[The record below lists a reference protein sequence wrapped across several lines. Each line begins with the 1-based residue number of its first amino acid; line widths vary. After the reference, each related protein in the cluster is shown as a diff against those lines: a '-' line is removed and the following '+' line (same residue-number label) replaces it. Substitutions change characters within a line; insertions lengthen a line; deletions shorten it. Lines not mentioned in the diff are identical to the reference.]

1 VRGGG
6 AGEVDGGGGDGHPAP
21 RGVGRGERAEEEG
34 CLERAH
40 GGGGGRL
47 APAGARGGLPCLSLS
62 RF

>member
-1 VRGGG
+1 VRGWG

-47 APAGARGGLPCLSLS
+47 AAAGERGA
-62 RF
+62 